1 MVNKMYYCEK
11 LYATG
16 KYNKIT
22 LNDDYQPAIGQANAL
37 SSPSYQ
43 KVSVHPGVPCVHS
56 KGNPFRKT
64 DNNFHA
70 LVPTQKLRGQ
80 MLLFATHRAAH
91 KDQLRSHL
99 RARHDIC
106 PNLYTTRFSE
116 PKILVDIRRS

>member
-16 KYNKIT
+16 KYNKFT

-37 SSPSYQ
+37 SSASYQ

-64 DNNFHA
+64 QNNFSCISA
-70 LVPTQKLRGQ
+70 NAKVKRADAAIVTC
-80 MLLFATHRAAH
+80 RAAH
-91 KDQLRSHL
+91 RDQLRSL
-99 RARHDIC
+99 RSD
-106 PNLYTTRFSE
+106 SE
-116 PKILVDIRRS
+116 HS